1 MGAPEKSGG
10 PIIRLDN
17 VTKDYGDFRVVEGIS
32 LDIEDGDFFIFVG
45 PTGCGRTVLLRL
57 IAGFEQPSGGT
68 IYYKGEPVVGPSPER
83 GMIYQDVLLFPWM
96 KVLDNVVYGLKTRGY
111 PREEYERDGRE
122 WLRRI
127 GLGRFENNYVY
138 ELSGGM
144 QQRVGIARIM
154 VNRSRVILCDEPFGS
169 LDWIAREALQT
180 ELLKVWEGTDGSQAA
195 SASGTTEREV
205 LQGDLRRIWEETR
218 RTIIH
223 TTHSM
228 EEAVFLGQ
236 KVAILSPRPAT
247 ITEVVEIDL
256 PERRWE
262 GEVRFSK
269 RYAELVEYIS
279 SKIP

>member
-1 MGAPEKSGG
+1 VSGTNREAV
-10 PIIRLDN
+10 IRIDN
-17 VTKDYGDFRVVEGIS
+17 VRKDYSDFKVLEGIT
-32 LDIEDGDFFIFVG
+32 LDIEDGDFVVFMG
-45 PTGCGRTVLLRL
+45 PTGCGRTVLLRI
-57 IAGFEQPSGGT
+57 IAGFEQPSSGT
-68 IYYKGEPVVGPSPER
+68 VYYKGEPIQRPDPER

-96 KVLDNVVYGLKTRGY
+96 KVLDNVVFGLRTRGY
-111 PREEYERDGRE
+111 PKEEYERDGRE

-127 GLGRFENNYVY
+127 GLGRFEDNYVY

-169 LDWIAREALQT
+169 LDWIAREALQV
-180 ELLKVWEGTDGSQAA
+180 ELLKLWEKTNGLKAVDTANSTDQ
-195 SASGTTEREV
+195 
-205 LQGDLRRIWEETR
+205 ETQ

-223 TTHSM
+223 TTHSI
-228 EEAVFLGQ
+228 EEAVFLGR
-236 KVAILSPRPAT
+236 KVVLMSNRPGT
-247 ITEVVEIDL
+247 ITEVLDIDL
-256 PERRWE
+256 PEPRWE

>member
-1 MGAPEKSGG
+1 MRGTKVSGTNREAV
-10 PIIRLDN
+10 IRLDN
-17 VTKDYGDFRVVEGIS
+17 VRKDYGDFKVLEGIT
-32 LDIEDGDFFIFVG
+32 LDIEDGDFVVFMG

-68 IYYKGEPVVGPSPER
+68 VYYKGKPVQGPDPER

-96 KVLDNVVYGLKTRGY
+96 KVLENVVYGLKTRGFSK
-111 PREEYERDGRE
+111 EEYERDGRE

-127 GLGRFENNYVY
+127 GLGRFEDNYVY

-154 VNRSRVILCDEPFGS
+154 VNRSRVILSDEPFGS
-169 LDWIAREALQT
+169 LDWIAREALQV
-180 ELLKVWEGTDGSQAA
+180 ELLRMWERTNGLKAA
-195 SASGTTEREV
+195 SPKAGRQQV
-205 LQGDLRRIWEETR
+205 TR

-223 TTHSM
+223 TTHSI
-228 EEAVFLGQ
+228 EEAVFLAQ
-236 KVAILSPRPAT
+236 KVVIMSSRPGT
-247 ITEVVEIDL
+247 ITEVLDIDL
-256 PERRWE
+256 PEPRWE
-262 GEVRFSK
+262 GETRFSK

>member
-1 MGAPEKSGG
+1 MSGE
-10 PIIRLDN
+10 PIIRLDD
-17 VTKDYGDFRVVEGIS
+17 VTKHYGAFRVLEGVS
-32 LDIEDGDFFIFVG
+32 LDIQDGDFVVFVG

-57 IAGFEQPSGGT
+57 IAGFEQPSSGRV
-68 IYYKGEPVVGPSPER
+68 YYRGEPVMGPSPER

-96 KVLDNVVYGLKTRGY
+96 KVLDNVVYGLRTRGY

-169 LDWIAREALQT
+169 LDWIAREALQA
-180 ELLKVWEGTDGSQAA
+180 ELLKVWERTDGSRAA
-195 SASGTTEREV
+195 SATG
-205 LQGDLRRIWEETR
+205 GMGEETK

-223 TTHSM
+223 TTHSI
-228 EEAVFLGQ
+228 EEAVFLGR
-236 KVAILSPRPAT
+236 KVLILSSRPAS
-247 ITEVVEIDL
+247 IMEVVDVDL
-256 PERRWE
+256 PEPRWK
-262 GEVRFSK
+262 GEVRFTK

-279 SKIP
+279 SRIA

>member
-1 MGAPEKSGG
+1 MPETNSEA
-10 PIIRLDN
+10 IIRLDN
-17 VTKDYGDFRVVEGIS
+17 VRKDYSDFKVLEGIN
-32 LDIEDGDFFIFVG
+32 LDIEDGDFVVFIG

-68 IYYKGEPVVGPSPER
+68 VYYNGEPVQGPGPER

-96 KVLDNVVYGLKTRGY
+96 KVLENVVYGLKTRGFS
-111 PREEYERDGRE
+111 RKEYERDGRE

-127 GLGRFENNYVY
+127 GLGRFEDNYVY

-154 VNRSRVILCDEPFGS
+154 VNRSRVILSDEPFGS
-169 LDWIAREALQT
+169 LDWIAREALQV
-180 ELLKVWEGTDGSQAA
+180 ELLKMWERTNGPKPA
-195 SASGTTEREV
+195 SPTASTEKAT
-205 LQGDLRRIWEETR
+205 Q

-223 TTHSM
+223 TTHSI

-236 KVAILSPRPAT
+236 KVVIMSSRPGT
-247 ITEVVEIDL
+247 ITEVLDIDL
-256 PERRWE
+256 PEPRWE
-262 GEVRFSK
+262 GETRFSK
-269 RYAELVEYIS
+269 GFAELVEYIS